1 MSFNASAFEVVWTWY
16 CIFVGKVFCDMKIV
30 CVISCVSTSL
40 QGLWLRSWI
49 FFFFWKY
56 CLVDLDLCL
65 LGFIWKSHINKFC
78 SFFLWITF
86 EGVHLRESHV
96 KVTAKVEL
104 SPWLVLIQ
112 SPALPACYTSK
123 VWCLLF
129 SQIKA
134 CKARAL
140 WCELDVLLVC
150 LCLELTSNLVVN
162 ASLLFFNLNL

>member
-1 MSFNASAFEVVWTWY
+1 MLVPLRLFGHDTVFLLERYSVIWKLFVWLA
-16 CIFVGKVFCDMKIV
+16 V
-30 CVISCVSTSL
+30 CQLPYKDC
-40 QGLWLRSWI
+40 GWGHE